1 MRMLSKFVAAS
12 ALSAVIAIAAPAQA
26 EEAGKQRFTHE
37 GYTYVYEVKDSKTG
51 KVISGRRFP
60 DAVAFNLSVKNGK
73 VSGVSG
79 GQQVSFKVDEARGAA
94 TN

>member
-1 MRMLSKFVAAS
+1 MRMLSKFVAIS
-12 ALSAVIAIAAPAQA
+12 ALSAIVAIAAPAHA

-37 GYTYVYEVKDSKTG
+37 GYTYVYEVKDTKTG

-73 VSGVSG
+73 VSGISG
-79 GQQVSFKVDEARGAA
+79 GQAVAFKKDDARGAA
-94 TN
+94 SN

>member
-1 MRMLSKFVAAS
+1 MLSKFVAAS
-12 ALSAVIAIAAPAQA
+12 ALSAFVALAAPAQA

-37 GYTYVYEVKDSKTG
+37 GYTYVYEVKDTKTG

-79 GQQVSFKVDEARGAA
+79 GQNVAFKVDEARGAA
-94 TN
+94 SN

>member
-1 MRMLSKFVAAS
+1 MRMLSKFVVAS
-12 ALSAVIAIAAPAQA
+12 ALSAIIAVAAPAQA

-37 GYTYVYEVKDSKTG
+37 GYTYVYEVKDTKTG

-60 DAVAFNLSVKNGK
+60 DAVAFNLSIKNGK

-79 GQQVSFKVDEARGAA
+79 GQNVAFKVDEARGAA
-94 TN
+94 SN

>member
-12 ALSAVIAIAAPAQA
+12 ALSAIIAIAAPAQA

-79 GQQVSFKVDEARGAA
+79 GQPVSFKVDEARGAA
-94 TN
+94 TT